1 MAWSDYLIMSGVVV
15 GISYAVYGGY
25 MLLLERSRRFLTS
38 ARASQRL
45 HQATGTMLVG
55 SGILVAAR

>member
-1 MAWSDYLIMSGVVV
+1 MSGVVV